1 MKEHE
6 SMKTSIW
13 LIWQPC
19 KYGPFQTFET
29 DILGHHHCRLSG
41 LNVPALPQETMAPR
55 KDKTLRATISHN
67 SPVYLKSVSN
77 FKATL
82 RRRESQRFIK
92 REQVRIHSVTSST
105 QIASAKFFFSNTFP
119 RWDKEQWDRTDYQ
132 EIVITFL
139 KTVTSPN
146 IISSVIRCMG
156 KLKFR
161 R

>member
-1 MKEHE
+1 MIWDQILWNFWIIKLATACEGARIHE
-6 SMKTSIW
+6 IFIW

-92 REQVRIHSVTSST
+92 REQVRIHSATSST
-105 QIASAKFFFSNTFP
+105 QIASAKFIFSNSFP
-119 RWDKEQWDRTDYQ
+119 RWDKEQWDREQ
-132 EIVITFL
+132 ITK
-139 KTVTSPN
+139 KT
-146 IISSVIRCMG
+146 
-156 KLKFR
+156 
-161 R
+161 